1 VYSRK
6 RESTKARETRRKSAG
21 NHVIRKAGWKQYPGC
36 KPAVAFSDRAT
47 APAPAAQ
54 EAGDLSLAVSSLRR
68 LLAHTHKV
76 VFCGR
81 QSRSLRLSLEHHRLR
96 CRRRARAESLISCS
110 PSKKPKKAHK
120 NQKTSQKA
128 YKNHRARSTAAADRS
143 SSRTTTL
150 ATSSLSNHHRH
161 HHHQIHP
168 LPWLNNLSPRR
179 PPLLRPLPPPPPM
192 PLRLR
197 LLLP

>member
-161 HHHQIHP
+161 HHQIHP
-168 LPWLNNLSPRR
+168 LPWLNNLSRRR